1 MGSTLLAAPPGQG
14 TVDVELAVANQ
25 SSSGGA
31 SSVEVSLVEFENAS
45 EVEDGVAVLVRSR
58 DDDASQQQVELTGE
72 TGERK
77 HGNTHDRFNRASAID
92 PIFVKQW
99 TIRGLAPFFGGCL
112 LGFCCAVLAYGV
124 FSMHDPM
131 RSRNWWRCS
140 LLCGS
145 MWMALFIGMLAT
157 RLHALVLSPMC
168 EPFPFLGCSILLA
181 SGFSITMAVW
191 GLLTSM
197 STSLQADLFKYPLYF
212 QGAITAVTTAVSV
225 ELLSRR
231 LLVPVHLRNRADVR
245 YNIRWAGRSNALFI
259 PITVLQWGVA
269 VAYQM
274 AALHG
279 PFWLPVVV
287 LPLFT
292 IAFLL
297 NVALSGVMLD
307 RDVPLTN
314 QATRDG
320 LTYITSNTTH
330 MSSLST
336 VLGSSPLPVAIIVA
350 LFDVTIQVAYIP
362 FLLHQTDETPV
373 ERIVSFLMQRITAL
387 VSPFV
392 NTMYSK
398 RPPTTH
404 NAAD

>member
-1 MGSTLLAAPPGQG
+1 
-14 TVDVELAVANQ
+14 
-25 SSSGGA
+25 
-31 SSVEVSLVEFENAS
+31 
-45 EVEDGVAVLVRSR
+45 
-58 DDDASQQQVELTGE
+58 
-72 TGERK
+72 
-77 HGNTHDRFNRASAID
+77 
-92 PIFVKQW
+92 
-99 TIRGLAPFFGGCL
+99 
-112 LGFCCAVLAYGV
+112 
-124 FSMHDPM
+124 
-131 RSRNWWRCS
+131 
-140 LLCGS
+140 

-157 RLHALVLSPMC
+157 RLHALVLSPLC

-197 STSLQADLFKYPLYF
+197 STSLQTNLFKYPLYF
-212 QGAITAVTTAVSV
+212 QGAITAVTTAVCV

-274 AALHG
+274 ATLHG

-307 RDVPLTN
+307 HVPLTN

-330 MSSLST
+330 MSFLST

-392 NTMYSK
+392 NTRTVTRSMTLFLEDGPGADSEEAK
-398 RPPTTH
+398 QLRRRLGR
-404 NAAD
+404 NKVAIQLAAT